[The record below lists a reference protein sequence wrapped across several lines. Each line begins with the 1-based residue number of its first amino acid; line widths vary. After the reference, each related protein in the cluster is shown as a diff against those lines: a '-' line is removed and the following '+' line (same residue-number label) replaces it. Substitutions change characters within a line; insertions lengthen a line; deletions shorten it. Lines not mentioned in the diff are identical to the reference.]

1 MFRKFGKMG
10 LGASV
15 GKSVPIEVLP
25 KTKPMTFEIIT
36 RPYVLG
42 LFEGTVELYK
52 GTFEDISGADYSD
65 MEVVSEELVA
75 TQQLQAYPNYAPL
88 TFQIPATDDYDVY
101 FIKIKN
107 LTPNVAFSDIKFT
120 YDEYV
125 LCEVGSVDRLGF
137 DENGQPIHHSSYNK
151 FDITGYIKY
160 ETTYKIVDEEGNLLT
175 DRKYVGYYSNS
186 NDDENKIFF
195 FDGERINDGDYNNP
209 GYLKNKKDYVIKLP
223 YYKSATDY
231 DLTKVVI
238 RKYLEPI
245 DIEDMYWS
253 GSYLPKN
260 YESQMTVYA
269 PPGYTYEVKYSAN
282 SRLDFEAPT
291 SVLIPTKP
299 MKFDFISRPYTR
311 GLVQATIEL
320 YKGTWDEANNLLS
333 EEFAGKTA
341 TLKPYP
347 DYAPVVFDIPKDD
360 NYNDYFIK
368 IKNIGT
374 SATYAECDFY
384 SYLDYQPPK
393 LETSS
398 EDIMIFGDTISSL
411 THNLKAENIIDLS
424 YYLVYKTTL
433 TIVDSDG
440 NKLNDRVFSA
450 QAIDNRGN
458 IGYLFFDFWKDE
470 RIGDELQENICCLT
484 DLQIYNTSAFNEN
497 NKFDPVKILYYK
509 INKHV
514 STVIPAMGNAPDL
527 LPEVESSMIVR
538 VKPGFNYNI
547 EFTPDADITL
557 DCPISVLIPPSTTD

>member
-1 MFRKFGKMG
+1 MLRKFGKMG

-52 GTFEDISGADYSD
+52 GTFEEE
-65 MEVVSEELVA
+65 EVVSEELIA

-88 TFQIPATDDYDVY
+88 TFQIPADDDYNVY

-107 LTPNVAFSDIKFT
+107 LTPNAAFSDIKFA
-120 YDEYV
+120 YDNYV
-125 LCEVGSVDRLGF
+125 LSEVGSVDRLGF
-137 DENGQPIHHSSYNK
+137 DENGQPIHPSAYNK

-160 ETTYKIVDEEGNLLT
+160 ETTYKIIDEEGNVLT

-186 NDDENKIFF
+186 NDDDNKIFF
-195 FDGERINDGDYNNP
+195 FDGDRDDDYDSP
-209 GYLKNKKDYVIKLP
+209 GYLKNERNYTIKLP

-238 RKYLEPI
+238 QKYLEPI

-253 GSYLPKN
+253 GSYLPKK

-282 SRLDFEAPT
+282 SGLDFEAPT

-299 MKFDFISRPYTR
+299 MKFDFVSRPYTR

-333 EEFAGKTA
+333 EEFTGKTA

-347 DYAPVVFDIPKDD
+347 DYAPIVFDIPKDD

-374 SATYAECDFY
+374 SAPYAECDFY
-384 SYLDYQPPK
+384 SWLDYQPPK

-398 EDIMIFGDTISSL
+398 EDILIFEDDGKISYL
-411 THNLKAENIIDLS
+411 THNLKAENTIDLS
-424 YYLVYKTTL
+424 FHLSYKTSF
-433 TIVDSDG
+433 TIVDSEG
-440 NKLNDRVFSA
+440 NKLNDRVFTA
-450 QAIDNRGN
+450 QAIDNREN
-458 IGYLFFDFWKDE
+458 FGYYLYDFWKDK
-470 RIGDELQENICCLT
+470 RISTEMQENPCCLT
-484 DLQIYNTSAFNEN
+484 SINPYNVPAINEN
-497 NKFDPVKILYYK
+497 NKFDPAKILYYI

-514 STVIPAMGNAPDL
+514 SVVTPDTIDYDDYNS
-527 LPEVESSMIVR
+527 LPEVESTMIVR
-538 VKPGFNYNI
+538 AQPGFNYNI

-557 DCPISVLIPPSTTD
+557 DCPISVLIPPSATD